1 MTSPGP
7 KHHLWHLSHGI
18 VFAKNGDAVYP
29 RLPLARYH
37 SSPDLLSQVEEPAVL
52 NGQGVGSHSGRNVRA
67 DTGDT
72 LRADV
77 QDRARSVP
85 PSEAAVPETN
95 LPQDTKQDQPPAE
108 SAAIAESAIDEPP
121 FTPLD
126 FKIPEDAFREAK
138 LAETGTP
145 ESFWSYSLYRGPGD
159 DGPVDSKVKV
169 HYCKTKHTT
178 ERVLKQYFMNEKILG
193 FDLEWAPDAT
203 RSQGARRNVSLVQI
217 ASQSRIALFHI
228 ALYPKSD
235 ELVAPS
241 FKKIMEDPD
250 ITKAGVC
257 IKGDC
262 TRLRNFMGIDSRGL
276 FELSHLYKL
285 VKFSKTGEFGYIN
298 RRTVNLAA
306 QVQEYLGLP
315 MFKGQD
321 VRSSDWSQQLGMQ
334 QIICKSTSNRYARK
348 QHP

>member
-1 MTSPGP
+1 MMARCLPQ
-7 KHHLWHLSHGI
+7 HRLWHLSRGI
-18 VFAKNGDAVYP
+18 VFAKDRAVVYP
-29 RLPLARYH
+29 RLPLAGYH
-37 SSPDLLSQVEEPAVL
+37 SSPDLLSQTEDSTLLSSQEFESNA
-52 NGQGVGSHSGRNVRA
+52 GRRVSAGTTDGVRA
-67 DTGDT
+67 DVKE
-72 LRADV
+72 RAS
-77 QDRARSVP
+77 SVP
-85 PSEAAVPETN
+85 PTEPQAPKTSVVEAPEKDHATPGVEAVDE
-95 LPQDTKQDQPPAE
+95 DK
-108 SAAIAESAIDEPP
+108 IDEPP

-126 FKIPEDAFREAK
+126 FKIPEDTFREAK
-138 LAETGTP
+138 LAEAGTP

-159 DGPVDSKVKV
+159 DGAAEPKVKV

-178 ERVLKQYFMNEKILG
+178 ERVLKQYFMNEKMLG

-203 RSQGARRNVSLVQI
+203 KFQSARRNVSLIQI
-217 ASQSRIALFHI
+217 ASQNRIALFHV
-228 ALYPKSD
+228 ALYPKAD

-262 TRLRNFMGIDSRGL
+262 TRLRKFMGIDSRGT

-285 VKFSKTGEFGYIN
+285 VKHSTTGEFGSIN

-306 QVQEYLGLP
+306 QVQECLGLP

-321 VRSSDWSQQLGMQ
+321 VRASDWSQQLGMQ
-334 QIICKSTSNRYARK
+334 QIACE
-348 QHP
+348 QHRGLLSS